1 MSAGLWGRMTE
12 ERFPDF
18 VILGAMKSATSTLY
32 EWLDQQPDVA
42 VARPK
47 ELDFFSDGK
56 EWAKG
61 VPAYMARFPVAPR
74 GVLLGEASVSYS
86 DPALA
91 DDAAERMRSVI
102 PEVKLVF
109 VIRHP
114 IERLRSHYRHEVQRG
129 RERRSFEQALAQE
142 GSPYVTRSCYFR
154 GLEPYTRRFEPEKIL
169 VIRFDDLVRAPWPG
183 WSALMGFLGLPERP
197 APGSAHN
204 LTQDNAQWTPA
215 LRWLLERG
223 VIRFRTVARL
233 PSPVRGVGKRLLMR
247 NGARYRERLGRST
260 LPVDA
265 ALEDLIWHDVERLEA
280 WLDRG
285 PLWDRK

>member
-1 MSAGLWGRMTE
+1 MTE

-32 EWLDQQPDVA
+32 EWLDQQSDVA

-47 ELDFFSDGK
+47 ELDFFSDAK

-61 VPAYMARFPVAPR
+61 VSAYLARFPVAPR
-74 GVLLGEASVSYS
+74 GVVLGEASVSYS

-91 DDAAERMRSVI
+91 DDAAERMKSVI
-102 PEVKLVF
+102 PGVKLVF

-129 RERRSFEQALAQE
+129 RERRPLDQALAGE
-142 GSPYVTRSCYFR
+142 DSPYVTRSCYFR
-154 GLEPYTRRFEPEKIL
+154 GLEPYIRRFEPERIL
-169 VIRFDDLVRAPWPG
+169 VIRFDDLVRDPWSG
-183 WSALMGFLGLPERP
+183 WSALMRFLGLPERP

-204 LTQDNAQWTPA
+204 RTEDNAQWTPV

-223 VIRFRTVARL
+223 VIRFRTVAQL
-233 PSPVRGVGKRLLMR
+233 PSPVRRVSKRLLMR
-247 NGARYRERLGRST
+247 QGARYRESLGRSA
-260 LPVDA
+260 LPVDGGVV
-265 ALEDLIWHDVERLEA
+265 DLIWNDVERLEA

-285 PLWDRK
+285 PLWERK